1 MKLIATKTGPL
12 KAAFTGVGCTGTEV
26 ISTEG
31 AFDTCGDDGGFGFKE
46 KFCTGGTCFST
57 TSMGWTSAA
66 LSSNGAYQIP
76 ASLTIIATTTSKL
89 EVGMTVT
96 LTATVPTFS
105 INSYNFAQP
114 TCTATVAA
122 GSVAVTSA
130 KPAPDGTRPLSVDRR
145 VMIIT
150 VGSVV
155 AANTAITFVCSSL
168 TANSAQ
174 GTAVTWSAKSSA
186 DAVAITSQ
194 LGYTIGAA
202 KSVTFAYISTMKY
215 SDASCT
221 TPVAQHADG
230 VVAIDQCQVQGANSV
245 GFVESKFT
253 GDTPA
258 GSATILYYGTTSCSI
273 GTATHILVSVSQAF
287 GSCFQS
293 SSNPDPVEYSK
304 YVKGLTLDTSV
315 TKIGA
320 VVYQGSGSAVC
331 SQANPTTFTSL
342 NDVNTCVVFGGAAAA
357 AFGANKFQ
365 AATDGSV
372 IMTRYFTDS
381 STSTPAQNCDGA
393 FKGYQ
398 IFGVK
403 IDAGCGVKKET
414 DSPTRF
420 CKNALCPTDAAAS
433 SGNAAA
439 IGVGAIASALVVT
452 MCLLA

>member
-1 MKLIATKTGPL
+1 
-12 KAAFTGVGCTGTEV
+12 
-26 ISTEG
+26 
-31 AFDTCGDDGGFGFKE
+31 
-46 KFCTGGTCFST
+46 
-57 TSMGWTSAA
+57 
-66 LSSNGAYQIP
+66 
-76 ASLTIIATTTSKL
+76 
-89 EVGMTVT
+89 
-96 LTATVPTFS
+96 
-105 INSYNFAQP
+105 
-114 TCTATVAA
+114 
-122 GSVAVTSA
+122 
-130 KPAPDGTRPLSVDRR
+130 
-145 VMIIT
+145 
-150 VGSVV
+150 
-155 AANTAITFVCSSL
+155 
-168 TANSAQ
+168 
-174 GTAVTWSAKSSA
+174 VTWSAKSSA

-230 VVAIDQCQVQGANSV
+230 VSAISPCQVQGANSV

-258 GSATILYYGTTSCSI
+258 AMSVIQYYGTTSCSI
-273 GTATHILVSVSQAF
+273 GTATHILVGETAAF
-287 GSCFQS
+287 GSSCFMS
-293 SSNPDPVEYSK
+293 GANEYSK

-357 AFGANKFQ
+357 AYGANKFQ

-372 IMTRYFTDS
+372 ITTRYFTDS
-381 STSTPAQNCDGA
+381 SYSTPAQNCDGA

-433 SGNAAA
+433 SGNAGA